1 VGTPYKDNYQNYI
14 SSLCSLLNSVAV
26 ILVTLPTFVPLELL
40 PSWIEGP
47 IVMFLLTAA
56 TGLQLALSLLNPI
69 KDFLVVLCS
78 VGAQLASRLQICGA
92 MKIIEPITSVFLA
105 LSAALKTRFSK
116 LFMARAKTRA
126 ANALLEEDADLDQ
139 VNSNVYC
146 FIFLTVYPKCMPC
159 GN

>member
-1 VGTPYKDNYQNYI
+1 M
-14 SSLCSLLNSVAV
+14 